1 MSWPRHRSDLE
12 VLRHRIRQ
20 ELRAH
25 PTRLGARLGL
35 VARVDVENEIAAH
48 VHVGDAAKAKRMQC
62 GGYGFHLRIEEPAA
76 WCNVNGDAISPHS
89 EESGEAGA
97 SAEAGTDDICDGHA
111 AVRHHPCSSDTAD
124 A

>member
-25 PTRLGARLGL
+25 PTRLRARLGL
-35 VARVDVENEIAAH
+35 VARVDVENAIAPH

-62 GGYGFHLRIEEPAA
+62 VGEGFPLRIEDSAA
-76 WCNVNGDAISPHS
+76 WCNVNGDAISAHS
-89 EESGEAGA
+89 EESVEVGA
-97 SAEAGTDDICDGHA
+97 SAPAGN
-111 AVRHHPCSSDTAD
+111 RR
-124 A
+124 